1 MSDFK
6 QLTAYTNVKCKC
18 VAPTLPP
25 CDLLAKCDWHGDE
38 LRVELPQWP
47 EVMTVWVNGKAMPF
61 APVTTDL
68 AEEIR
73 SKVEAWSEVAE
84 LEGTIEC
91 LKGLAEANYERC
103 DTCEAM
109 LDCDECMR
117 ADASHKELRGLQA
130 ELKALRELVRDM
142 WFWHYE
148 GHIDNVPQ
156 EEQTEHID
164 GVMRRMRKLGVEL

>member
-25 CDLLAKCDWHGDE
+25 FDLLAKCDWHGDE

-47 EVMTVWVNGKAMPF
+47 EAVNVWVNGKAMPYV
-61 APVTTDL
+61 PVVND
-68 AEEIR
+68 
-73 SKVEAWSEVAE
+73 SK
-84 LEGTIEC
+84 
-91 LKGLAEANYERC
+91 C

-109 LDCDECMR
+109 LDCDECLR

-130 ELKALRELVRDM
+130 ENDNLRELVRAAWRCIHTGASCYDCRLIA
-142 WFWHYE
+142 
-148 GHIDNVPQ
+148 GGCTL
-156 EEQTEHID
+156 QTA
-164 GVMRRMRKLGVEL
+164 MRELGVEVNE

>member
-1 MSDFK
+1 MS
-6 QLTAYTNVKCKC
+6 
-18 VAPTLPP
+18 
-25 CDLLAKCDWHGDE
+25 DLLAKCDWHGDE
-38 LRVELPQWP
+38 LRVELPQRP
-47 EVMTVWVNGKAMPF
+47 EVVTVLVGGKAMHF

-103 DTCEAM
+103 YTCEAM
-109 LDCDECMR
+109 LDCDECLR

-130 ELKALRELVRDM
+130 ENERLRELCRHLYACNQYCDR
-142 WFWHYE
+142 
-148 GHIDNVPQ
+148 
-156 EEQTEHID
+156 EESD
-164 GVMRRMRKLGVEL
+164 GGCSACSYQLLECDCGFEERLLELGIEVDV